1 MEYAG
6 WGEWQGGLDGGSS
19 LHWLATLLQRRTS
32 CVRNSGGWQTTSI
45 RRYLILARHTHHSNA
60 ALDSLRDDELFARF
74 AEGEDDAYAALYGRY
89 SARLL
94 SYVHSIVGADEEAAG
109 DIFQESFIRL
119 FRERERRQNEE
130 PAPEPI
136 RNVGG
141 WLFRVARNLALNHIR
156 SQRYLAPLPALYDE
170 HLLVTVEEA
179 HSGIFGDADNEDL
192 LMQAVNSVV
201 QTLPAALREVFILR
215 EVNGMSYEE
224 TADIVGCSEEAARM
238 RLSRARSAIRRA
250 LQPLFVEGHNK

>member
-1 MEYAG
+1 MISDGIPAVGAG
-6 WGEWQGGLDGGSS
+6 I
-19 LHWLATLLQRRTS
+19 RRRDDP
-32 CVRNSGGWQTTSI
+32 VRNFRFRYIPSACVSLVPTRECNPAG
-45 RRYLILARHTHHSNA
+45 RYLILVRFTHHTEI

-74 AEGEDDAYAALYGRY
+74 IGGEDDAYATLYTRY

-94 SYVHSIVGADEEAAG
+94 SYIHSIVGADEEAAE

-119 FRERERRQNEE
+119 FRERQRRQDEE
-130 PAPEPI
+130 PPPEAI

-156 SQRYLAPLPALYDE
+156 SQRHLAPLPLVYDE

-179 HSGIFGDADNEDL
+179 HAGIFGDADNEEV
-192 LMQAVNSVV
+192 LMQAVNAVV
-201 QTLPAALREVFILR
+201 ETLPATLREVFILR
-215 EVNGMSYEE
+215 EVNGMSYGE
-224 TADIVGCSEEAARM
+224 TADIIGCTEEAARM

-250 LQPLFVEGHNK
+250 LQSLFVERLS